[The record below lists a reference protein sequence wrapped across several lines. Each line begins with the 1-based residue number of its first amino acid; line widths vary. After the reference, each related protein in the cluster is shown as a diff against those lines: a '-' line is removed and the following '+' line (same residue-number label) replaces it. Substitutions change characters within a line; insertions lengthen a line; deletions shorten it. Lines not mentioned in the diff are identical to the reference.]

1 MTKAESLLMDFLES
15 LPEEDDFVK
24 SDILIAADNDK
35 QIFQWMLSVLK
46 LKNNLDRINMVDD
59 KITQINNKLAVLRSY
74 DNTDKKRYEFELLSN
89 VMKKFRRYIM
99 SLMPAEEQ
107 MYQHYDLKDI
117 QLLF

>member
-15 LPEEDDFVK
+15 LPEEDDFIK
-24 SDILIAADNDK
+24 SDILIFAEKDN

-46 LKNNLDRINMVDD
+46 LKNNLDRLNMVDD
-59 KITQINNKLAVLRSY
+59 KITQINNKLAVLRTY
-74 DNTDKKRYEFELLSN
+74 DKVDKKRYEFELLADI
-89 VMKKFRRYIM
+89 MKKFRRYIM

-117 QLLF
+117 KLLF